1 MAKILI
7 RKILIIDDEVDITK
21 VLSKQLQHAG
31 FNVVVAYDG
40 VQATKLAH
48 QEKPDLIILDMMLP
62 AGGGEGVLNNLR
74 MSNQTGIIPI
84 IILTGMD
91 NEERL
96 RKVEEIGIEAL
107 VKKPYEKD
115 HLIAIIRDILNP
127 KE

>member
-1 MAKILI
+1 MDKILI